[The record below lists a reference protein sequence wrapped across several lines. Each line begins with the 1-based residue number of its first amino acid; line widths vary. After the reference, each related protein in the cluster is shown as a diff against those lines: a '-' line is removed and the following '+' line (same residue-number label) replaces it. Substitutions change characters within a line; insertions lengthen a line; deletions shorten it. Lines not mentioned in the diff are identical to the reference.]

1 MSGAPTTSPP
11 KLPLTSG
18 EEKATLAAARGLL
31 AAGYRITA
39 LCPGDLSPIFRSKV
53 RGSFA

>member
-11 KLPLTSG
+11 KLLLTSG
-18 EEKATLAAARGLL
+18 EEKATLAAARGLP
-31 AAGYRITA
+31 AAGYRIAA
-39 LCPGDLSPIFRSKV
+39 LCPGGLSPIFRSNV